1 MVATTKAQIGKNFQ
15 NTKRTP
21 STGNFKYWQGKMI
34 NNWCPVAKPKD
45 CGEIDPAHC
54 QSGVYT
60 IFPPGLKPFDVYC
73 KLTNQGKAWTVIQ
86 RRFDGKIDFYRTWKE
101 YEHGFG
107 NLKGEHWLGNDKI
120 HILTS
125 GGGYFE
131 LRIDLAD
138 FDGETR
144 YALYRKFAVGNAGSK
159 YKLVVGG
166 YSGNAGDCL
175 SGHNGRL
182 FSTPDQDNDT
192 SKSNCADVNKGA
204 YWYYK
209 CYQSNLNGAY
219 LKGETARKYQ
229 GMVWP
234 CWRGY
239 SYSLKSTTLMI
250 RRL

>member
-1 MVATTKAQIGKNFQ
+1 MFTTFVVMVTTTKAQIGKHFHD
-15 NTKRTP
+15 TKRTP
-21 STGNFKYWQGKMI
+21 FTGNFKYGQGKMI

-45 CGEIDPAHC
+45 CEEIDPAHC
-54 QSGVYT
+54 KSGVYT
-60 IFPPGLKPFDVYC
+60 IFPTGLKPFD
-73 KLTNQGKAWTVIQ
+73 VIQ

-107 NLKGEHWLGNDKI
+107 NLRGEHWLGNDKI

-125 GGGYFE
+125 GGYYNFE

-144 YALYRKFAVGNAGSK
+144 YALYRKFSVGNAGSK
-159 YKLVVGG
+159 YKLEVGG

-175 SGHNGRL
+175 TGHSGRL
-182 FSTPDQDNDT
+182 FSTPDQDNDA
-192 SKSNCADVNKGA
+192 SESNCADSNKGG

-209 CYQSNLNGAY
+209 CYHSNLNGAY
-219 LKGETARKYQ
+219 FKGETKMKYK

-250 RRL
+250 RKL

>member
-1 MVATTKAQIGKNFQ
+1 MVTSTKSQIGKNFHD
-15 NTKRTP
+15 TKRTP
-21 STGNFKYWQGKMI
+21 SAGNFKYGRGNMI

-125 GGGYFE
+125 GG
-131 LRIDLAD
+131 
-138 FDGETR
+138 
-144 YALYRKFAVGNAGSK
+144 
-159 YKLVVGG
+159 
-166 YSGNAGDCL
+166 DCL
-175 SGHNGRL
+175 TAHNGNLFRL
-182 FSTPDQDNDT
+182 MTRTMTALNLVTVQ
-192 SKSNCADVNKGA
+192 NCAWAAIGIIDVIV
-204 YWYYK
+204 
-209 CYQSNLNGAY
+209 Q
-219 LKGETARKYQ
+219 
-229 GMVWP
+229 
-234 CWRGY
+234 
-239 SYSLKSTTLMI
+239 I
-250 RRL
+250 